1 MYLGNVTGH
10 GSSVDM
16 ETLVPTNPNE
26 GLGVVEQKPSKERNS
41 LMTRAKEFIKES
53 LATTKVEYVEV
64 PVETVVEKI
73 VEVEKVVE
81 APASGVATET
91 SDSVFFDDYVPAE
104 WSEQTTEDPEYS
116 LK

>member
-1 MYLGNVTGH
+1 M
-10 GSSVDM
+10 
-16 ETLVPTNPNE
+16 
-26 GLGVVEQKPSKERNS
+26 
-41 LMTRAKEFIKES
+41 
-53 LATTKVEYVEV
+53 
-64 PVETVVEKI
+64 ETVVEKI